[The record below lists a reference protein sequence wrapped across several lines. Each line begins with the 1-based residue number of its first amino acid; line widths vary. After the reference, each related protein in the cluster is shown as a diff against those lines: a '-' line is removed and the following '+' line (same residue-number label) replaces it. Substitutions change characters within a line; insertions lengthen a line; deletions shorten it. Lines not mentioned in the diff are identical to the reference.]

1 MDDEV
6 GFTVM
11 IQKQS
16 NNCRSGRAHNHQWQK
31 GMASLEFNKEHAHC
45 FFLV

>member
-1 MDDEV
+1 MMIA

-16 NNCRSGRAHNHQWQK
+16 NNHCSGRAKILQEQK
-31 GMASLEFNKEHAHC
+31 STSGPEFNKEHNH
-45 FFLV
+45 FFLA

>member
-1 MDDEV
+1 MEV

-16 NNCRSGRAHNHQWQK
+16 NNHRSGRAHNHQSKK
-31 GMASLEFNKEHAHC
+31 GMAGPEFNKEHAR
-45 FFLV
+45 